1 MPWSFQHNKD
11 LQHTCYLKQDW
22 ARTCEGRLQ
31 SQLNV
36 LSYLYGF
43 LTPVKGLHD
52 FASISGLAFL
62 GVAFLPVHSPR
73 MLWVIGAAWFYTCLP
88 LASHCLQVTRTLW
101 MLWAAWFHTFLPHF
115 CHFSPPVSQCA
126 VGALGR
132 MILLVS
138 DFSPTCLRLVCH
150 SLEAL
155 GRMVLQLF
163 PTYLPVCCRCSGPHE
178 PTLLS
183 HIRSRWSGPPESKL
197 VSLVSHL
204 SPTVSKY
211 AVDALGRIILHLYPT
226 CLWMLWAAWFCVC
239 TPLVSHLF
247 LTLGALGHMILHL
260 SPPFLPHLSPGCP
273 PLDSHCLEVRCGCS
287 VPHESTLVS
296 RAAPVS

>member
-11 LQHTCYLKQDW
+11 LQHTCCITQDW

-31 SQLNV
+31 SQLSV
-36 LSYLYGF
+36 LGYLYGF

-88 LASHCLQVTRTLW
+88 LASHCLQVTSTVW
-101 MLWAAWFHTFLPHF
+101 MLWAAWFHAFLAHF

-126 VGALGR
+126 VGALSR
-132 MILLVS
+132 MN
-138 DFSPTCLRLVCH
+138 
-150 SLEAL
+150 
-155 GRMVLQLF
+155 
-163 PTYLPVCCRCSGPHE
+163 
-178 PTLLS
+178 
-183 HIRSRWSGPPESKL
+183 SRWSGPPESKL

-211 AVDALGRIILHLYPT
+211 AVGALGRIILHLYRT

-247 LTLGALGHMILHL
+247 LTAFLPTLVARLPTAWLPLSRSTLWVLWAAWVYTCLPCSGCFEQLHL
-260 SPPFLPHLSPGCP
+260 SPSCLPLPGSALVSPVGCLVLRFRRKVWMSPVCLQLSP
-273 PLDSHCLEVRCGCS
+273 
-287 VPHESTLVS
+287 STVLVLS
-296 RAAPVS
+296 GQHD

>member
-11 LQHTCYLKQDW
+11 LQHTCCITQDW

-31 SQLNV
+31 SQLSV
-36 LSYLYGF
+36 LGYLYGF

-88 LASHCLQVTRTLW
+88 LASHCLQVTSTVW
-101 MLWAAWFHTFLPHF
+101 MLWAAWFHAFLAHF

-126 VGALGR
+126 VGALSR
-132 MILLVS
+132 MN
-138 DFSPTCLRLVCH
+138 
-150 SLEAL
+150 
-155 GRMVLQLF
+155 
-163 PTYLPVCCRCSGPHE
+163 
-178 PTLLS
+178 
-183 HIRSRWSGPPESKL
+183 SRWSGPPESKL

-211 AVDALGRIILHLYPT
+211 AVGALGRIILHLYRT

-247 LTLGALGHMILHL
+247 LTA
-260 SPPFLPHLSPGCP
+260 FLPHLSPGCP

-287 VPHESTLVS
+287 GPHESTLVS
-296 RAAPVS
+296 RAVGALSNLHLSPSCLPLPGSALVSPVGCLVLRFRRKVWMSPVCLQLSPSTVLVLSGQHD